1 MAPKG
6 AENGEGTMTLRETMR
21 AWKNGQAGGS
31 PFYDEIVSAIEELE
45 KESRLHVTAL
55 DNHADYLN
63 KIDDRVSALEMSS
76 ASSVRWVG
84 SVDARPVS
92 DRDEWKQALFTD
104 DERSAACR
112 FVTRAVTILE
122 PGDWLAVHTMLLR
135 IADGEV

>member
-1 MAPKG
+1 
-6 AENGEGTMTLRETMR
+6 MTLRETMR

-45 KESRLHVTAL
+45 KESRLHDAAL

-76 ASSVRWVG
+76 VSSVRWVG
-84 SVDARPVS
+84 SVDARPVP
-92 DRDEWKQALFTD
+92 DQCAALFTD
-104 DERSAACR
+104 DERSAARR

-122 PGDWLAVHTMLLR
+122 PGDWLAVHTMLRR